1 MNTTLQVRIDKKTKE
16 KARKAFKA
24 AGIDLSSGLR
34 LFLTHIGRTGEVPME
49 MFTYDNA
56 PDSFKKKLVKEA
68 DEAYEEYKKGKVK
81 VYYSAKELLDDILG
95 PEK

>member
-34 LFLTHIGRTGEVPME
+34 LFLTHVGRTGEVPHD

-56 PDSFKKKLVKEA
+56 PEAYMKKLMKERDWAVKH
-68 DEAYEEYKKGKVK
+68 GKVYTDIK
-81 VYYSAKELLDDILG
+81 QLHDDIL
-95 PEK
+95 KSK

>member
-56 PDSFKKKLVKEA
+56 PEAYMKKLMKDRA
-68 DEAYEEYKKGKVK
+68 WALKHGKV
-81 VYYSAKELLDDILG
+81 YSSAKELLDDILG